1 MNTMARV
8 AKGAKSMSDGVLL
21 ALFLMPIKR
30 LRLLLATGPCLGRPF
45 GLSLVP
51 VLLALLGGQSAF
63 AAEGDSFAEAIDL
76 GVATEWDATGR
87 EFLGT
92 IEDVEGADEQYLK
105 FEIQIAGPIHV
116 WTSGAFNPSLR
127 LFDSAQ
133 MPVVTRWRS
142 SHYLHPVDAGVY
154 YIVARSSAA
163 GRYRLHVAGG
173 GEGHDDVGNVHETAM
188 LVTPTQGSEEPPLDL
203 YRIDFGWDRDF
214 FMFKIPPG
222 SPRWVRTYTS
232 GQTNTRAWLY
242 ESCVDDPNDPETPPE
257 SCIIELEFDSA
268 DGAGSNFHIDR
279 ALEPGTY
286 YVSVWGGSAN
296 TTGLYRFHLST
307 GDDHGNL
314 FDTASRAPLP
324 SATRGSIDYFG
335 DWDYYWFQVSTPGNV
350 VIETTG
356 NAGGVLYDS
365 YEIELERRSGFR
377 FERDLEPGVYYIVV
391 TGSYRDWQGFSSNR
405 TGSYTLHL
413 SGEAS
418 GVDIVPLVPSANDP
432 RGLWGLVR
440 LINHSPADATVGVTA
455 VDDTGER
462 WGSFELELAGWQT
475 INFNSNDLEYGNMD
489 KRIAGVGNGSGNW
502 YLELAPS
509 RPDIEALA
517 YVRTGDGPLASMH
530 TYSPNFGRTHRVAT
544 FNPGSNSNRA
554 SRLRLINLRC
564 PQMEQME
571 QSCPA
576 ANVTI
581 FGVDDAGVRSPNVQ
595 LQIASGAVREVTA
608 AQLEG
613 LERPDWL
620 LGSLGDGEGKWQLFV
635 SSDLPIHVMSLLENT
650 TGQVTNLSA
659 PATHRVFSAV
669 PERGAAGQSDVQ

>member
-1 MNTMARV
+1 MNHRLTLTAAALTAGHLRWAMLHSLRHLYRLPLAPI
-8 AKGAKSMSDGVLL
+8 LL
-21 ALFLMPIKR
+21 AL
-30 LRLLLATGPCLGRPF
+30 
-45 GLSLVP
+45 
-51 VLLALLGGQSAF
+51 
-63 AAEGDSFAEAIDL
+63 AAAGHVAPAAADHSFAHAIDL
-76 GVATEWDATGR
+76 GVTNDRTEWDATGR

-92 IEDVEGADEQYLK
+92 IDDVEGADVQYLK
-105 FEIQIAGPIHV
+105 FRIHVKGPILV
-116 WTSGAFNPSLR
+116 WTSGTFNPSLR
-127 LFDSAQ
+127 LFDSTQ
-133 MPVVTRWRS
+133 MPVTGWRS
-142 SHYLHPVDAGVY
+142 SHYLHPADSGVY
-154 YIVARSSAA
+154 YIVASSSRT

-173 GEGHDDVGNVHETAM
+173 GKGHDDVGNVHETAM
-188 LVTPTQGSEEPPLDL
+188 VVTPTQGSEETPLGL
-203 YRIDFGWDRDF
+203 YRLDFWWDRDF
-214 FMFKIPPG
+214 FRFKIPPG

-232 GQTNTRAWLY
+232 GPTSTRAWLY
-242 ESCVDDPNDPETPPE
+242 ESCVDDPDDPKPE
-257 SCIIELEFDSA
+257 SCIIELEFNSGG
-268 DGAGSNFHIDR
+268 GAGSNFHIDR

-286 YVSVWGGSAN
+286 YVSVWGRSASA
-296 TTGLYRFHLST
+296 TGPYRFHLST

-314 FDTASRAPLP
+314 FDTASRAQLP
-324 SATRGSIDYFG
+324 SATRGAIDYG
-335 DWDYYWFQVSTPGNV
+335 YDRDYYWFRVSTPGNV
-350 VIETTG
+350 AIQTTG
-356 NAGGVLYDS
+356 DVDTYGVLYDS
-365 YEIELERRSGFR
+365 YEIELQRNDDSGAGRNFR
-377 FERDLEPGVYYIVV
+377 FERDLEAGVYYIRV
-391 TGSYRDWQGFSSNR
+391 THIAQH

-462 WGSFELELAGWQT
+462 RGSFELELAGWQT

-489 KRIAGVGNGSGNW
+489 KGIATGVGSGSGNW
-502 YLELAPS
+502 YLELTPS

-530 TYSPNFGRTHRVAT
+530 TYAPNLGRAHRVPT

-554 SRLRLINLRC
+554 SRLRLINPRC
-564 PQMEQME
+564 PQVEQME
-571 QSCPA
+571 QFCPA

-613 LERPDWL
+613 LEPDLEGL
-620 LGSLGDGEGKWQLFV
+620 LGSLGDGEDKWQLFV

-659 PATHRVFSAV
+659 PAAHRVFSAV
-669 PERGAAGQSDVQ
+669 PERGSAGQ

>member
-1 MNTMARV
+1 MNEKWVKSNGRLKTAWLCAR
-8 AKGAKSMSDGVLL
+8 AALSFLRHLYRRQLPILL
-21 ALFLMPIKR
+21 ALAAGH
-30 LRLLLATGPCLGRPF
+30 LAP
-45 GLSLVP
+45 
-51 VLLALLGGQSAF
+51 
-63 AAEGDSFAEAIDL
+63 AAADHSFTHATDL

-105 FEIQIAGPIHV
+105 FQIQVEGPILV
-116 WTSGAFNPSLR
+116 WTTDAFNPSLR
-127 LFDSAQ
+127 LFDSTQ
-133 MPVVTRWRS
+133 MPVTGWGS
-142 SHYLHPVDAGVY
+142 SHYLHPVDPGVY
-154 YIVARSSAA
+154 YIVASSSRT

-188 LVTPTQGSEEPPLDL
+188 VVTPTQGSEETPLGL
-203 YRIDFGWDRDF
+203 YRLDFWWDRDF
-214 FMFKIPPG
+214 FRFKIPPG

-232 GQTNTRAWLY
+232 GPTSTRAWLY
-242 ESCVDDPNDPETPPE
+242 ESCVDDPDDPKPE
-257 SCIIELEFDSA
+257 SCIIELEFNSGG
-268 DGAGSNFHIDR
+268 GAGNNFHIDR

-286 YVSVWGGSAN
+286 YVSVWGRSA
-296 TTGLYRFHLST
+296 TATGLYRFHLST

-314 FDTASRAPLP
+314 FDTASRAQLP
-324 SATRGSIDYFG
+324 SATRGAIDYG
-335 DWDYYWFQVSTPGNV
+335 YDRDYYWFRVSTPGNV
-350 VIETTG
+350 AIQTTG
-356 NAGGVLYDS
+356 DVDTFGVLYDS
-365 YEIELERRSGFR
+365 YEIELQRNDDSGAGRNFR
-377 FERDLEPGVYYIVV
+377 FERDLEAGVYYVRV
-391 TGSYRDWQGFSSNR
+391 THIAQH

-462 WGSFELELAGWQT
+462 RGSFELELAGWQT

-489 KRIAGVGNGSGNW
+489 KGIATGVGSGSGKW
-502 YLELAPS
+502 YLELTPS

-530 TYSPNFGRTHRVAT
+530 TYAPNLGRAHRVPT

-554 SRLRLINLRC
+554 SRLRLINPRC

-571 QSCPA
+571 QSCPD

-581 FGVDDAGVRSPNVQ
+581 FGVDDAGMRSPNVQ

-613 LERPDWL
+613 LEPDLEGL

-659 PATHRVFSAV
+659 PAAHRVFSAV

>member
-1 MNTMARV
+1 MA
-8 AKGAKSMSDGVLL
+8 
-21 ALFLMPIKR
+21 P
-30 LRLLLATGPCLGRPF
+30 
-45 GLSLVP
+45 
-51 VLLALLGGQSAF
+51 
-63 AAEGDSFAEAIDL
+63 AAADHSFTHAIDL

-92 IEDVEGADEQYLK
+92 IEDVEGEDEQYLK
-105 FEIQIAGPIHV
+105 FQIQVEGPIHV
-116 WTSGAFNPSLR
+116 WTTDAFNPSLR
-127 LFDSAQ
+127 LFDSTQ
-133 MPVVTRWRS
+133 MPVTGWRS
-142 SHYLHPVDAGVY
+142 SHYLHPADAGVY
-154 YIVARSSAA
+154 YIVASSSRT

-173 GEGHDDVGNVHETAM
+173 GKGHDDVGNVHETAM
-188 LVTPTQGSEEPPLDL
+188 VVTPTQGSEETPLGL
-203 YRIDFGWDRDF
+203 YRLDFRWDRDF

-232 GQTNTRAWLY
+232 GPTDTWAWLY
-242 ESCVDDPNDPETPPE
+242 ESCVDDPEIPPDPTAEPQVWA
-257 SCIIELEFDSA
+257 SCIIELEFNSDS
-268 DGAGSNFHIDR
+268 GAGNNFHIDR

-286 YVSVWGGSAN
+286 YVSVWGGSPSA
-296 TTGLYRFHLST
+296 TGLYRFHLST

-324 SATRGSIDYFG
+324 SATRGAIDYG
-335 DWDYYWFQVSTPGNV
+335 DDWDVYWFQVSTPGNV
-350 VIETTG
+350 AIETTG
-356 NAGGVLYDS
+356 NVDTYGILYDS
-365 YEIELERRSGFR
+365 YEIELERNDDSGAGGNFR
-377 FERDLEPGVYYIVV
+377 FERDLEAGVYYIGV
-391 TGSYRDWQGFSSNR
+391 TDYGQS

-432 RGLWGLVR
+432 HGLWGLVR

-462 WGSFELELAGWQT
+462 RGSFELELAGWQT

-489 KRIAGVGNGSGNW
+489 KGIATGVGSGSGKW
-502 YLELAPS
+502 YLELTPS

-530 TYSPNFGRTHRVAT
+530 TYAPNLGRAHRVPT

-554 SRLRLINLRC
+554 SRLRLINPRC
-564 PQMEQME
+564 PQVEQME
-571 QSCPA
+571 QFCPA

-613 LERPDWL
+613 LEPDLEGL

-659 PATHRVFSAV
+659 PAAHRVFSAV
-669 PERGAAGQSDVQ
+669 PEHGAAGRSDVQ